1 MPLEMSEL
9 SFIITEI
16 EDKVTFFLYYS
27 IIIDL

>member
-16 EDKVTFFLYYS
+16 EDKVIFFLYYS